1 MSLSPGEREALGE
14 IETHL
19 SGSDPRLAAML
30 TYGTTRRTRLRPAR
44 MSGPRR
50 CPDPGELVRFL
61 VVAIGLALVIG
72 LAVAGVLMTHPATS
86 PESPGPH
93 HTDEVVPTSDYR
105 YGSYP

>member
-19 SGSDPRLAAML
+19 SGSDPRLAEML
-30 TYGTTRRTRLRPAR
+30 TRGTTRRTRSWPAR

-50 CPDPGELVRFL
+50 CPDRGELVRFL

-72 LAVAGVLMTHPATS
+72 LAVVGVLTTHPATS
-86 PESPGPH
+86 PGPPGPRH
-93 HTDEVVPTSDYR
+93 ADEVVPTSDYR
-105 YGSYP
+105 YGSYR